1 MIAAYH
7 QITMSQNQQK
17 QTTYN
22 LGLALSG
29 GGARGLAHLGVLKA
43 LKEYQLFP
51 EIVSGVSAGAIGG
64 AFYADGHEPEEILEL
79 FIEEKLFHLIHV
91 TFPKE
96 GLLRASGFHEL
107 IRNHLKAKNFED
119 LNYPLYVAAT
129 NLNTGQIEYFNQGP
143 LEEKLIAS
151 SSIPVLLNPIKI
163 GGQTYV
169 DGGVVDNLPVKP
181 LKGKCKKI
189 IGVNVNPLYEDK
201 NIKGIIQLA
210 ERTFYLNIVS
220 NSREHIPECDLYIE
234 IRGLKGYGIF
244 EVSKAREIFD
254 AGYRETV
261 QILKNTD
268 LAHF

>member
-1 MIAAYH
+1 MN
-7 QITMSQNQQK
+7 QNEP
-17 QTTYN
+17 N
-22 LGLALSG
+22 ESSFGLGIALSG

-43 LKEYQLFP
+43 LKEHQLFP
-51 EIVSGVSAGAIGG
+51 EIISGVSAGAIGG
-64 AFYADGHEPEEILEL
+64 AFYADGYQPEEILEL

-96 GLLRASGFHEL
+96 GLLKASGFHEL
-107 IRNHLKAKNFED
+107 IRNHLRAKNFED
-119 LNYPLYVAAT
+119 LNCPLYVAAT
-129 NLNTGQIEYFNQGP
+129 NMNTGKIEYFNQGP

-163 GGQTYV
+163 GGNTYV
-169 DGGVVDNLPVKP
+169 DGGVVDNLPVRP

-189 IGVNVNPLYEDK
+189 IGVNVNPLYEEK

-234 IRGLKGYGIF
+234 IKGLKGYGVF
-244 EVSKAREIFD
+244 EISKARQIFN

-268 LAHF
+268 LKDFQGNEKEE